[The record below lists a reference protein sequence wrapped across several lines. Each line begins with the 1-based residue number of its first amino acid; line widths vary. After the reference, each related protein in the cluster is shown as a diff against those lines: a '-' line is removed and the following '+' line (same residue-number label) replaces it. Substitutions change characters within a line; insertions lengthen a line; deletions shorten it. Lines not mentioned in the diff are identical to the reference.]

1 MPHGLVG
8 QSFAWDGAKNGKTDE
23 YPESGYYKTSAMA
36 EGAIE
41 GEAAMYQIA
50 SAYET
55 HFAFSRFDASEAV
68 VSASALPRFA
78 DASATD

>member
-1 MPHGLVG
+1 
-8 QSFAWDGAKNGKTDE
+8 
-23 YPESGYYKTSAMA
+23 
-36 EGAIE
+36 
-41 GEAAMYQIA
+41 MYQIA